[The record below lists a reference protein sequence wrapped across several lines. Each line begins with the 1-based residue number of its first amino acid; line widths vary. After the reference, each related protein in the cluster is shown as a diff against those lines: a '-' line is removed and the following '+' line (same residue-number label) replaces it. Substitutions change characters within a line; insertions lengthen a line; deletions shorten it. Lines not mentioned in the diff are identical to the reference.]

1 MMDKNNNNNI
11 NTNEVHY
18 LAKMYLSIITKKKNL
33 VFARKGKIL
42 DYLIFVENCE
52 RFSFNASDVLIVGKI
67 PHSNFD
73 KINNAV
79 DSSPIFSKTIF
90 FVIILFVILY
100 FLIAE

>member
-18 LAKMYLSIITKKKNL
+18 LAKMYLSIITKKNL
-33 VFARKGKIL
+33 VFATKGKIL

-52 RFSFNASDVLIVGKI
+52 RFIFNASDVLIVGKI
-67 PHSNFD
+67 PHSNSD

-90 FVIILFVILY
+90 FVIILFVIFY